1 MPMPARRHLGPLI
14 PILVLNC
21 CLGFGQD
28 AVSSSNDSPWPSKG
42 SAAENDEAP
51 DQHIQSIPLGTSPS
65 LVIDLAVEQK
75 WIASSIQPAAPV
87 EDRQFAR
94 RLYLDLVG
102 RVPQRSELQEFLA
115 STDGRKRERLIDR
128 LLSSDE
134 YAAHMAEVFDA
145 ILIGRR
151 NLADWRAAGKS
162 GWLDYL
168 RRSFADNRGWNQVVK
183 EIALARPENAESA
196 GAVWYIYSRKNK
208 HQEIAEAVSKDL
220 FGVRIDCAQC
230 HDHPL
235 ADEIEQRHYWGLTA
249 FFNRSTN
256 VDTDKGPRVAES
268 AIGGFSEF
276 ADIHGSSS
284 ENRLVFLRSKTVDE
298 PRPAKDTKQ
307 EDRDELYKPSLDGE
321 PRVPLF
327 SRRQA
332 FVDEV
337 LAGHPM
343 VARSMVNRLWGWMFA
358 RGIVHPV
365 DAMDSMHPA
374 SHAGLLDW
382 LARDFEA
389 SGYDV
394 RRLLRHLALSR
405 TYQLQ
410 AAGRTPSPD
419 PKWFAFA
426 IAKPLTAETFYR
438 SMLIALQV
446 DHPENW
452 NTDERRLVLAGLFP
466 DVLAEESMATV
477 AQGLMLSNSEWI
489 DSLVSQAHSQ
499 TIRQCLEM
507 GEDASAIDHLFNS
520 ILGRAPDAEEGQRMQ
535 AFIHGC
541 KDRVQA
547 MESAAWA
554 LITSAEFRFRP

>member
-1 MPMPARRHLGPLI
+1 MPARRHLGPLI
-14 PILVLNC
+14 HFWLLSCSLV
-21 CLGFGQD
+21 FGQD
-28 AVSSSNDSPWPSKG
+28 APSSSNETPWPSK
-42 SAAENDEAP
+42 SAAAENSETS

-75 WIASSIQPAAPV
+75 WIASSIQPAASI
-87 EDRQFAR
+87 EDRLFAR
-94 RLYLDLVG
+94 RIYLDLIG

-134 YAAHMAEVFDA
+134 YATHMAEVFDA
-145 ILIGRR
+145 ILIGRQ
-151 NLADWRAAGKS
+151 NLVDWRAAGKA

-168 RRSFADNRGWNQVVK
+168 RRSFADNRGWNQIAK
-183 EIALARPENAESA
+183 EIALARPSNSDSA
-196 GAVWYIYSRKNK
+196 GAVWYLYSRKNK

-235 ADEIEQRHYWGLTA
+235 ADEIEQQHYWGLTA

-298 PRPAKDTKQ
+298 PRPAKETKQ

-321 PRVPLF
+321 PRIPLF

-332 FVDEV
+332 FVDEI
-337 LAGHPM
+337 LASHPM
-343 VARSMVNRLWGWMFA
+343 VARSMVNRLWGWMFT

-374 SHAGLLDW
+374 SHPGLLDW
-382 LARDFEA
+382 LSRDFEA

-394 RRLLRHLALSR
+394 RRLLRHFALSR

-410 AAGRTPSPD
+410 SANKTPSPD
-419 PKWFAFA
+419 PKWFGYA
-426 IAKPLTAETFYR
+426 IAKPLTAEAFYR
-438 SMLIALQV
+438 SMLIGLQV

-452 NTDERRLVLAGLFP
+452 NTDERRITLAGLFP

-489 DSLVSQAHSQ
+489 NSLVSYSQSQ
-499 TIRQCLEM
+499 TIRQCVAM
-507 GEDASAIDHLFNS
+507 GDDASAIDHLFNC
-520 ILGRAPDAEEGQRMQ
+520 ILGRAPDAEEVQAMQ
-535 AFIHGC
+535 TFIHGR
-541 KDRVQA
+541 KDRIQA

-554 LITSAEFRFRP
+554 LLTSAEFRFRP